1 MNFQELVNS
10 RRSVRSYKNDDVEKA
25 KLDYI
30 LSCAVMAPSACNRQP
45 WRFIVLKGLEKDKVC
60 TTHKFTWASE
70 APVVIAVCVNHKEA
84 WHRGY
89 DNKDHSDIDAAIA
102 TEHLVLAAAEQGL
115 GTCWICSFNA
125 TECASILGLDND
137 EEVVA
142 LIPVGYEKDASVR
155 RVNTKKPIDEII
167 NFKF

>member
-1 MNFQELVNS
+1 MSFRDLVNS
-10 RRSVRSYKNDDVEKA
+10 RRSVRSFKTADVEKE

-30 LSCAVMAPSACNRQP
+30 LTCAVMAPSACNRQP
-45 WRFIVLKGLEKDKVC
+45 WKFIVLKGAEKDKVC
-60 TTHKFTWASE
+60 TTHKFTWAQD
-70 APVVIAVCVNHKEA
+70 APVIIAVCVNHTES
-84 WHRGY
+84 WHRAY
-89 DNKDHSDIDAAIA
+89 DGKDHADIDAAIA

-125 TECASILGLDND
+125 AECAQILKLAAD

-155 RVNTKKPIDEII
+155 RVNTKKERNQVIID
-167 NFKF
+167 N

>member
-1 MNFQELVNS
+1 MNFKELVLS
-10 RRSVRSYKNDDVEKA
+10 RRSVRSYKRDDVEQE

-45 WRFIVLKGLEKDKVC
+45 WKFVVLKGALKDKVC
-60 TTHKFTWASE
+60 TTHKFTWVSD
-70 APVVIAVCVNHKEA
+70 APLVIAVCVNHTEA

-89 DNKDHSDIDAAIA
+89 DNKDHADIDAAIA
-102 TEHLVLAAAEQGL
+102 TEHLVIAAAEQGL

-125 TECASILGLDND
+125 TECAGILGLNPD

-155 RVNTKKPIDEII
+155 RVITKKELSQVII
-167 NFKF
+167 K

>member
-1 MNFQELVNS
+1 MNFKELVLS
-10 RRSVRSYKNDDVEKA
+10 RRSVRSYKRDDVEQE

-45 WRFIVLKGLEKDKVC
+45 WKFVVLKGELKDKVC
-60 TTHKFTWASE
+60 TTHKFSWVAD
-70 APVVIAVCVNHKEA
+70 APLVIAVCVNHTEA

-89 DNKDHSDIDAAIA
+89 DNKDHADIDAAIA

-125 TECASILGLDND
+125 TECAGILGLNPD

-155 RVNTKKPIDEII
+155 RVITKKPLEQVVI
-167 NFKF
+167 K

>member
-10 RRSVRSYKNDDVEKA
+10 RRSVRSFKTDDVEQEKIE
-25 KLDYI
+25 YI

-45 WRFIVLKGLEKDKVC
+45 WKFIVLKGAEKERVC
-60 TTHKFTWASE
+60 TTHKFTWASD
-70 APVVIAVCVNHKEA
+70 APVIVAVCVNHTEA

-89 DNKDHSDIDAAIA
+89 DNKDHADIDAAIA

-125 TECASILGLDND
+125 AECAGILNLNPD

-142 LIPVGYEKDASVR
+142 LIPVGYEKDASIR
-155 RVNTKKPIDEII
+155 RVNTKKERSEVII
-167 NFKF
+167 ES